1 MSNKGW
7 WRFSLIIN
15 KNIEDLI
22 IWELNQ
28 MEIFSYAFDYPIK
41 DKNISKLFIWLPAVY
56 WKKIRREKLEEKLK
70 YLLIDNG
77 LSINFFDWYF
87 IKEEDWLN
95 NWKKFWKFEL
105 IGQRFLVLPCWMNLP
120 SQYDKKVVIRID
132 PGAAF
137 GTGGHPSTSL
147 CLEMLE
153 KTIIKEE
160 IFLDVGCGSG
170 ILSIAA
176 KKLGVKELHAI
187 DNDYLAINST
197 RENLKLN
204 FGQISSFTIHQG
216 SFLEIKRKNL
226 LKNYD
231 LICCNI
237 IASVIKPLIPHFYE
251 VLRSHGSLV
260 LSGILETQKE
270 EIIKLLNSY
279 HFKIDNVLSKKD
291 WICIKSFKISKERK
305 FHLN

>member
-1 MSNKGW
+1 MTNKGW
-7 WRFSLIIN
+7 WRLSLEIN
-15 KNIEDLI
+15 KNVEDLI
-22 IWELNQ
+22 IWKLNQ
-28 MEIFSYAFDYPIK
+28 SAIFSYAFDYSNK
-41 DKNISKLFIWLPAVY
+41 DKNVVKLLVWLPAVS
-56 WKKIRREKLEEKLK
+56 WKRNKREELEEKLK
-70 YLLIDNG
+70 YLLIENG
-77 LSINFFDWYF
+77 LNINLLSWSF

-95 NWKKFWKFEL
+95 TWKNFWKFEL
-105 IGQRFLVLPCWMNLP
+105 IGQDFLVLPCWMNLP
-120 SQYDKKVVIRID
+120 SQYNKKVVIKID

-153 KTIIKEE
+153 KTIVKEK

-176 KKLGVKELHAI
+176 QKLGVRELHVI

-226 LKNYD
+226 LQSYD

-251 VLRSHGSLV
+251 VLNSQGSLI
-260 LSGILETQKE
+260 LSGILESQKE
-270 EIIKLLNSY
+270 EIIKLLNLY

-291 WICIKSFKISKERK
+291 WICIKSFKVTKE
-305 FHLN
+305 

>member
-1 MSNKGW
+1 MTNKGW
-7 WRFSLIIN
+7 WNFSLEIN
-15 KNIEDLI
+15 KNVEDLI
-22 IWELNQ
+22 IWKLNQ
-28 MEIFSYAFDYPIK
+28 SAIFSYAFDYSNK
-41 DKNISKLFIWLPAVY
+41 DKNVVKLLVWLPAVS
-56 WKKIRREKLEEKLK
+56 WKRNKRKKLEEKLK
-70 YLLIDNG
+70 HLLVENG
-77 LSINFFDWYF
+77 LNINLLGWSF

-95 NWKKFWKFEL
+95 TWKNFWKFEL
-105 IGQRFLVLPCWMNLP
+105 IGQYFLVLPCWMNLP
-120 SQYDKKVVIRID
+120 TQYDNKVVIKID

-153 KTIIKEE
+153 KTIVKEK
-160 IFLDVGCGSG
+160 IFLDVGSGSG

-176 KKLGVKELHAI
+176 QKLGVRELHLI

-204 FGQISSFTIHQG
+204 FGEINSFTIHQG

-237 IASVIKPLIPHFYE
+237 IASVIKPLIPHFFE
-251 VLRSHGSLV
+251 VLNSEGSLI

-270 EIIKLLNSY
+270 EIIKLLNLHY
-279 HFKIDNVLSKKD
+279 FKIDNVISKKD
-291 WICIKSFKISKERK
+291 WICIKSLKINRE
-305 FHLN
+305 

>member
-1 MSNKGW
+1 MTNKGW
-7 WRFSLIIN
+7 WRLSLEIN
-15 KNIEDLI
+15 KNVEDLI
-22 IWELNQ
+22 IWKLNQ
-28 MEIFSYAFDYPIK
+28 SAIFSYAFDYSNK
-41 DKNISKLFIWLPAVY
+41 DKNVVKLLVWLPAVS
-56 WKKIRREKLEEKLK
+56 WKRNKREELEEKLK
-70 YLLIDNG
+70 YLLIENG
-77 LSINFFDWYF
+77 LNINLLSWSF

-95 NWKKFWKFEL
+95 TWKNFWKFEL
-105 IGQRFLVLPCWMNLP
+105 IGQDFLVLPCWMNLP
-120 SQYDKKVVIRID
+120 SQYNKKVVIKID

-153 KTIIKEE
+153 KTIVKEK

-176 KKLGVKELHAI
+176 QKLGARELHVI

-204 FGQISSFTIHQG
+204 FGEINSLTIHQG
-216 SFLEIKRKNL
+216 SFLETKRKNL

-237 IASVIKPLIPHFYE
+237 IASVMKHLIPHFFE
-251 VLRSHGSLV
+251 VLSSQGSLI

-270 EIIKLLNSY
+270 EIIKLLNLY
-279 HFKIDNVLSKKD
+279 HFKIDNVISKKD
-291 WICIKSFKISKERK
+291 WICIQSFKMSKE
-305 FHLN
+305 

>member
-1 MSNKGW
+1 MTNKGW
-7 WRFSLIIN
+7 WRFSVKIN

-22 IWELNQ
+22 IWKLNQ
-28 MEIFSYAFDYPIK
+28 LKIYSYAFDYPNK
-41 DKNISKLFIWLPAVY
+41 DENISKLLIWLPAVY
-56 WKKIRREKLEEKLK
+56 WKKKEREKLEEELN
-70 YLLIDNG
+70 YLLIENG
-77 LSINFFDWYF
+77 LTIKLISWDF
-87 IKEEDWLN
+87 IKKEDWLN
-95 NWKKFWKFEL
+95 NWKNFWKFEL
-105 IGQRFLVLPCWMNLP
+105 IGQHFLVLPCWMNLP
-120 SQYDKKVVIRID
+120 SKYNKKVVIKID

-153 KTIIKEE
+153 KTVLKEK

-176 KKLGVKELHAI
+176 QKLGVKELHVI

-197 RENLKLN
+197 KENLKLN
-204 FGQISSFTIHQG
+204 FGQISSLQIHKG

-237 IASVIKPLIPHFYE
+237 IISVIKPLIPHFYE
-251 VLRSHGSLV
+251 VLNSKGSLI
-260 LSGILETQKE
+260 LSGILESQKQ
-270 EIIKLLNSY
+270 EIIKLLNLH

-291 WICIKSFKISKERK
+291 WICIKSLKLIKE
-305 FHLN
+305 

>member
-1 MSNKGW
+1 MTNKGW
-7 WRFSLIIN
+7 WRLSLEIN
-15 KNIEDLI
+15 KNVEDLI
-22 IWELNQ
+22 IWKLNQ
-28 MEIFSYAFDYPIK
+28 SAIFSYAFDYSNK
-41 DKNISKLFIWLPAVY
+41 DKNVVKLLVWLPAVS
-56 WKKIRREKLEEKLK
+56 WKRSKREELEEKLK
-70 YLLIDNG
+70 YLLIENG
-77 LSINFFDWYF
+77 LNINLLSWSF

-95 NWKKFWKFEL
+95 TWKNFWKFEL
-105 IGQRFLVLPCWMNLP
+105 IGQDFLVLPCWMNLP
-120 SQYDKKVVIRID
+120 SQYNKKVVIKID

-153 KTIIKEE
+153 KTIVKEK

-176 KKLGVKELHAI
+176 QKLGARELHVI

-204 FGQISSFTIHQG
+204 FGEINSLTIHQG
-216 SFLEIKRKNL
+216 SFLETKRKNL

-237 IASVIKPLIPHFYE
+237 IASVIKPLIPHFFE
-251 VLRSHGSLV
+251 VLSSQGSLI

-270 EIIKLLNSY
+270 EIIKLLNLY
-279 HFKIDNVLSKKD
+279 HFKIDNVISKKD
-291 WICIKSFKISKERK
+291 WICIQSFKMSKE
-305 FHLN
+305 

>member
-1 MSNKGW
+1 MTIKAW
-7 WRFSLIIN
+7 WKFFIEIN

-22 IWELNQ
+22 IWKLNQ
-28 MEIFSYAFDYPIK
+28 MEISNYAFDCSNK
-41 DKNISKLFIWLPAVY
+41 DKNISNLIIWLPEFY
-56 WKKIRREKLEEKLK
+56 WKKNKRDKLEETLK
-70 YLLIDNG
+70 SLLIENG
-77 LSINFFDWYF
+77 QKINLFGWDF

-95 NWKKFWKFEL
+95 TWKNFWEFEL
-105 IGQRFLVLPCWMNLP
+105 IGQNFLVLPCWKDLP
-120 SQYDKKVVIRID
+120 SQYDKKVVLKID

-153 KTIIKEE
+153 RTIIKEKT
-160 IFLDVGCGSG
+160 FLDVGCGSG

-176 KKLGVKELHAI
+176 QKLGAKELHVI

-204 FGQISSFTIHQG
+204 FGQISLFTLHQG

-237 IASVIKPLIPHFYE
+237 ILSVIKPLIPHFYQI
-251 VLRSHGSLV
+251 LNSQGFLI
-260 LSGILETQKE
+260 LSGILESQKK
-270 EIIKLLNSY
+270 EIIKLLNLY
-279 HFKIDNVLSKKD
+279 HFKIDNVISKKD
-291 WICIKSFKISKERK
+291 WICIKAFKVTKV
-305 FHLN
+305 

>member
-1 MSNKGW
+1 MTNKGW
-7 WRFSLIIN
+7 WKFFIEID
-15 KNIEDLI
+15 KNIEDLM
-22 IWELNQ
+22 IWKLNQ
-28 MEIFSYAFDYPIK
+28 LQILSYAFDYSNK
-41 DKNISKLFIWLPAVY
+41 HKNICKLLVWLPAFY
-56 WKKIRREKLEEKLK
+56 WENKKREKLEETLK
-70 YLLIDNG
+70 SFISDNG
-77 LSINFFDWYF
+77 QKINLFGWDL

-95 NWKKFWKFEL
+95 NWKNFWEFEL
-105 IGQRFLVLPCWMNLP
+105 IGQNFLVLPCWIDLP
-120 SQYDKKVVIRID
+120 SQYHKKVVLKID

-153 KTIIKEE
+153 KIIVKEKT
-160 IFLDVGCGSG
+160 FLDVGCGSG

-176 KKLGVKELHAI
+176 RKLGAKEIHVI

-204 FGQISSFTIHQG
+204 FGQISSFTIQHG

-226 LKNYD
+226 LNNYD

-251 VLRSHGSLV
+251 VLNLHGSLI
-260 LSGILETQKE
+260 LSGILESQKK
-270 EIIKLLNSY
+270 EIIKLLNLY
-279 HFKIDNVLSKKD
+279 HFKIDNVISKKD
-291 WICIKSFKISKERK
+291 WICIKSFKVT
-305 FHLN
+305 

>member
-1 MSNKGW
+1 MTNKGW
-7 WRFSLIIN
+7 WRLSLEIN
-15 KNIEDLI
+15 KNVEDLI
-22 IWELNQ
+22 IWKLNQ
-28 MEIFSYAFDYPIK
+28 SAIFSYAFDYSNK
-41 DKNISKLFIWLPAVY
+41 DKNVVKLLVWLPAVS
-56 WKKIRREKLEEKLK
+56 WKRNKREELEEKLK
-70 YLLIDNG
+70 YLLIENG
-77 LSINFFDWYF
+77 LNINLLSWSF

-95 NWKKFWKFEL
+95 TWKNFWKFEL
-105 IGQRFLVLPCWMNLP
+105 IGQDFLVLPCWMNLP
-120 SQYDKKVVIRID
+120 SQYNKKVVIKID

-153 KTIIKEE
+153 KTIVREKT
-160 IFLDVGCGSG
+160 FLDVGCGSG

-176 KKLGVKELHAI
+176 QKLGVRELHVI

-226 LKNYD
+226 LQNYD

-251 VLRSHGSLV
+251 VLNSQGSLI
-260 LSGILETQKE
+260 LSGILESQKQ
-270 EIIKLLNSY
+270 EIIKLLNLY

-291 WICIKSFKISKERK
+291 WICIKSFKVTKE
-305 FHLN
+305 

>member
-1 MSNKGW
+1 MTNKGW
-7 WRFSLIIN
+7 WRLSLEIN
-15 KNIEDLI
+15 KNVEDLI
-22 IWELNQ
+22 IWKLNQ
-28 MEIFSYAFDYPIK
+28 SAIFSYAFDYSNK
-41 DKNISKLFIWLPAVY
+41 DKNVVKLLVWLPAVS
-56 WKKIRREKLEEKLK
+56 WKRNKREELEEKLK
-70 YLLIDNG
+70 YLLIENG
-77 LSINFFDWYF
+77 LNINLLSWSF

-95 NWKKFWKFEL
+95 TWKNFWKFEL
-105 IGQRFLVLPCWMNLP
+105 IGQDFLVLPCWMNLP
-120 SQYDKKVVIRID
+120 SQYNKKVVIKID

-153 KTIIKEE
+153 KTIVKEK

-176 KKLGVKELHAI
+176 QKLGARELHVI

-204 FGQISSFTIHQG
+204 FGEINSLTIHQG
-216 SFLEIKRKNL
+216 SFLETKRKNL

-237 IASVIKPLIPHFYE
+237 IASVIKPLIPHFFE
-251 VLRSHGSLV
+251 VLSSQGSLI

-270 EIIKLLNSY
+270 EIIKLLNLY
-279 HFKIDNVLSKKD
+279 HFKIDNVISKKD
-291 WICIKSFKISKERK
+291 WICIQSFKMSKE
-305 FHLN
+305 

>member
-7 WRFSLIIN
+7 WKFFLEIN

-22 IWELNQ
+22 IWKLNQ
-28 MEIFSYAFDYPIK
+28 LEISSYAFDSSNK
-41 DKNISKLFIWLPAVY
+41 DNNISKLLVWLPEIY
-56 WKKIRREKLEEKLK
+56 WKKNKRKELEETLK
-70 YLLIDNG
+70 SFLSENG
-77 LSINFFDWYF
+77 QKINLFGWDFT
-87 IKEEDWLN
+87 KEDDWLN
-95 NWKKFWKFEL
+95 TWKNFWDLEL
-105 IGQRFLVLPCWMNLP
+105 IGQNFLILP
-120 SQYDKKVVIRID
+120 SWIDLPSRYDKKVVLKID

-153 KTIIKEE
+153 KIVVKDKT
-160 IFLDVGCGSG
+160 FLDVGCGSG

-176 KKLGVKELHAI
+176 QKLGARELHVI

-204 FGQISSFTIHQG
+204 FGQISSCKIHQG

-237 IASVIKPLIPHFYE
+237 ILSVIKPLIPHFYD
-251 VLRSHGSLV
+251 VLDLQGSLI
-260 LSGILETQKE
+260 LSGILESQIK
-270 EIIKLLNSY
+270 EIIKLLNLY

-291 WICIKSFKISKERK
+291 WICIKSFKVT
-305 FHLN
+305 ND

>member
-1 MSNKGW
+1 MTNKGW
-7 WRFSLIIN
+7 WRFFIEIN
-15 KNIEDLI
+15 KNVEDLL
-22 IWELNQ
+22 IWKLNQ
-28 MEIFSYAFDYPIK
+28 LEIFSYAFDCSNK
-41 DKNISKLFIWLPAVY
+41 DKKRSKLLIWLPAFY
-56 WKKIRREKLEEKLK
+56 WGKDKREKLEETLK
-70 YLLIDNG
+70 YLLSENG
-77 LSINFFDWYF
+77 QNIHLLGWDF

-95 NWKKFWKFEL
+95 TWKNFWEFEL
-105 IGQRFLVLPCWMNLP
+105 IGQNFLVLPCWIDLP
-120 SQYDKKVVIRID
+120 SQYDQKVVLKID

-153 KTIIKEE
+153 KTIVKEKT
-160 IFLDVGCGSG
+160 FLDVGCGSG

-176 KKLGVKELHAI
+176 QKLGVKELHVI

-204 FGQISSFTIHQG
+204 FGQISSFTIHKG

-226 LKNYD
+226 LQNYD

-251 VLRSHGSLV
+251 VLNFQGSLI
-260 LSGILETQKE
+260 LSGILEYQKQ
-270 EIIKLLNSY
+270 EIIKLLNFY

-291 WICIKSFKISKERK
+291 WICIKSFKVIKE
-305 FHLN
+305 

>member
-1 MSNKGW
+1 MTNKGW
-7 WRFSLIIN
+7 WRLSLEIN
-15 KNIEDLI
+15 KNVEDLI
-22 IWELNQ
+22 IWKLNQ
-28 MEIFSYAFDYPIK
+28 SAIFSYAFDYSNK
-41 DKNISKLFIWLPAVY
+41 DKNVVKLLVWLPAVS
-56 WKKIRREKLEEKLK
+56 WKRNKREELEEKLK
-70 YLLIDNG
+70 YLLIENG
-77 LSINFFDWYF
+77 LNINLLSWSF

-95 NWKKFWKFEL
+95 TWKNFWKFEL
-105 IGQRFLVLPCWMNLP
+105 IGQDFLVLPCWMNLP
-120 SQYDKKVVIRID
+120 SQYNKKVVIKID

-153 KTIIKEE
+153 KTIVKEK

-176 KKLGVKELHAI
+176 QKLGARELHVI

-204 FGQISSFTIHQG
+204 FGEINSLTIHQG
-216 SFLEIKRKNL
+216 SFLETKRKNL

-237 IASVIKPLIPHFYE
+237 IASVIKPLIPHFFE
-251 VLRSHGSLV
+251 VLSSQGSLI

-270 EIIKLLNSY
+270 EIIKLLNLY
-279 HFKIDNVLSKKD
+279 HFKIDNVISKKD
-291 WICIKSFKISKERK
+291 WICIKSFKVT
-305 FHLN
+305 

>member
-1 MSNKGW
+1 MKKGW
-7 WRFSLIIN
+7 WRFFIEIN
-15 KNIEDLI
+15 KNIEDLM
-22 IWELNQ
+22 IWKLNQ
-28 MEIFSYAFDYPIK
+28 LEIFSYAFDSFSK
-41 DKNISKLFIWLPAVY
+41 DKNISKLLIWLPAFC
-56 WKKIRREKLEEKLK
+56 WKKNKREKLEETLK
-70 YLLIDNG
+70 DLLRENG
-77 LSINFFDWYF
+77 QKINLFGWDL
-87 IKEEDWLN
+87 IKEDDWLN
-95 NWKKFWKFEL
+95 TWKDFWELEL
-105 IGQRFLVLPCWMNLP
+105 IGQNFLVLPCWIDLP
-120 SQYDKKVVIRID
+120 SQYDKKVVLKID

-153 KTIIKEE
+153 KTIVREK

-176 KKLGVKELHAI
+176 QKLGVRELHVI

-226 LKNYD
+226 LQSYD

-237 IASVIKPLIPHFYE
+237 IASEIKPLIHHFYE
-251 VLRSHGSLV
+251 VLNSQGSLI
-260 LSGILETQKE
+260 LSGILESQKQ
-270 EIIKLLNSY
+270 EIIKLLNLY

-291 WICIKSFKISKERK
+291 WICIKSFKVTKE
-305 FHLN
+305 

>member
-1 MSNKGW
+1 MKNKGW
-7 WRFSLIIN
+7 WRFFIEIN
-15 KNIEDLI
+15 KNVEDLI
-22 IWELNQ
+22 IWKLNQ
-28 MEIFSYAFDYPIK
+28 MEIFSYAFDCSDK
-41 DKNISKLFIWLPAVY
+41 EKNISKLLVWVPEFY
-56 WKKIRREKLEEKLK
+56 WKKNKREKLEETLK
-70 YLLIDNG
+70 HLLSDNG
-77 LSINFFDWYF
+77 QNINLFGWDF

-95 NWKKFWKFEL
+95 AWRNFWEYEL
-105 IGQRFLVLPCWMNLP
+105 VGKDFLVLPCWIDLP
-120 SQYDKKVVIRID
+120 SQYDKKVVLKID

-153 KTIIKEE
+153 KTIVKEKT
-160 IFLDVGCGSG
+160 FLDVGCGSG

-176 KKLGVKELHAI
+176 QKLGAKELHVI

-197 RENLKLN
+197 RENFKLN
-204 FGQISSFTIHQG
+204 FGQISSLTIHQG

-237 IASVIKPLIPHFYE
+237 IVSVIKPLIPHFYQ
-251 VLRSHGSLV
+251 VLSSQGYLI

-270 EIIKLLNSY
+270 EIIKLLNLY
-279 HFKIDNVLSKKD
+279 HFKIDNVSSKKD
-291 WICIKSFKISKERK
+291 WICIKSSKVSKE
-305 FHLN
+305 

>member
-1 MSNKGW
+1 MKNQGW
-7 WRFSLIIN
+7 WRFFIEIN

-22 IWELNQ
+22 IWKLNQ
-28 MEIFSYAFDYPIK
+28 LEISSYAFDCSNK
-41 DKNISKLFIWLPAVY
+41 DNNISKLQIWLPEFY
-56 WKKIRREKLEEKLK
+56 WKKNKREKLENTLK
-70 YLLIDNG
+70 NLLRENG
-77 LSINFFDWYF
+77 QNVNLFGWDF
-87 IKEEDWLN
+87 IKEDDWLN
-95 NWKKFWKFEL
+95 TWKNFWKFEL
-105 IGQRFLVLPCWMNLP
+105 IGQNFLVLPCWIDLP
-120 SQYDKKVVIRID
+120 SQYCKKVVLKID

-153 KTIIKEE
+153 KTIVKEKT
-160 IFLDVGCGSG
+160 FLDVGCGSG

-176 KKLGVKELHAI
+176 QKLGVKELHVI

-204 FGQISSFTIHQG
+204 FGQISSFTIQHG

-226 LKNYD
+226 LNNYD

-251 VLRSHGSLV
+251 VLNSQGSLII
-260 LSGILETQKE
+260 SGILESQKQ
-270 EIIKLLNSY
+270 EIIKLLNLY

-291 WICIKSFKISKERK
+291 WICIKSFKVTNE
-305 FHLN
+305 